1 MLPNQT
7 QRVGYVLKMYPRF
20 SETFIVNELLAHQS
34 VGLDIDIFSLRSP
47 IDGRFHEMLSRVHA
61 PVTYLPHHG
70 LKAEDLWE
78 RLRTSATQSG
88 FSEAFAECCHEDV
101 DDVVQALTLAQLVR
115 ERGITHLHA
124 HFGSVATTVAR
135 LAACFTGVPYSF
147 TAHAKD
153 LYHESVDPV
162 DLQRK
167 LATASAVVTVS
178 DYNVRHLQ
186 TEFGADAQRVSRIYN
201 GLSLER
207 FPYRDPADRPQR
219 IIAVGR
225 LVEKKGFDVLIDA
238 CALMRDRGRHTECLI
253 VGSGGQEAA
262 LAERITQHGL
272 APQVQLI
279 GPRPQ
284 EAVIELIHNSAVF
297 TAPCVIGQDGNRD
310 GLPTVLIESMAL
322 GTPCVATDVT
332 GIPELVRDGVTG
344 LLVAQNDPVEL
355 ADALERML
363 DDAVLRTSLA
373 TTARRVIERDFDITT
388 NTAELRKLFT
398 AGSPV
403 QHSLEEVAA

>member
-1 MLPNQT
+1 
-7 QRVGYVLKMYPRF
+7 F

-34 VGLDIDIFSLRSP
+34 AGLDIDIFSLRAP

-78 RLRTSATQSG
+78 RLRASATQSG
-88 FSEAFAECCHEDV
+88 FSEAFVECCHEDV
-101 DDVVQALTLAQLVR
+101 DDVAQALTLAQLVR

-135 LAACFTGVPYSF
+135 LASCFTGVPYSF

-153 LYHESVDPV
+153 LYHESVNPV

-167 LATASAVVTVS
+167 LATADAVVTVS

-186 TEFGADAQRVSRIYN
+186 TEFGPDAQRVSRIYN
-201 GLSLER
+201 GVNLEQ
-207 FPYRDPADRPQR
+207 FPYCDPADRPQR

-238 CALMRDRGRHTECLI
+238 CALMRDRGRDTECLI
-253 VGSGGQEAA
+253 VGSGAQEAV

-272 APQVQLI
+272 ESQVHLI

-284 EAVIELIHNSAVF
+284 EAVIELIQNSAVF

-344 LLVAQNDPVEL
+344 LLVAQNDPVAL
-355 ADALERML
+355 ADALERVL
-363 DDAVLRTSLA
+363 DDAVLRTNLA
-373 TTARRVIERDFDITT
+373 TTARQVIERDFDITT

-403 QHSLEEVAA
+403 QHSLEEVAV